1 MTVTELINKS
11 VKPIE
16 DLMNGSY
23 RVFLPTKRNQQGYCA
38 VKYLILHCPIC
49 GEDQV
54 KENKPSKN
62 KVKSCVKMDC
72 VIKFAQSKI
81 KDKTGIW
88 DGKVIT
94 FDDVPEKFGNF
105 NKNKCYDPVSFYIK
119 HLKERP
125 KRLARSNKH
134 YLQNKERYSE
144 TWKERYKL
152 NKKSICAY
160 QAEYRKKN
168 PEMIA
173 KRQKQWYKD
182 NFDKITAKAKA
193 LRETPEAKAAKAA
206 YNKIYYQTEKG
217 IEVQKRA
224 RKVQEKK
231 PVNILKRRIR
241 CSVKRII
248 RDSNNGHSRPANKY
262 GIVYQDILNKL
273 EKDALDIGYTLDE
286 IKQLDFHMDHII
298 PVSLYDFS
306 IKKDIKNCNS
316 PYNLRWLSAQENLKR
331 GNKLRPQDIEI
342 IKTLPK
348 EIYPKSWKGKIPK
361 ETING

>member
-173 KRQKQWYKD
+173 KR
-182 NFDKITAKAKA
+182 
-193 LRETPEAKAAKAA
+193 
-206 YNKIYYQTEKG
+206 
-217 IEVQKRA
+217 
-224 RKVQEKK
+224 
-231 PVNILKRRIR
+231 
-241 CSVKRII
+241 
-248 RDSNNGHSRPANKY
+248 
-262 GIVYQDILNKL
+262 
-273 EKDALDIGYTLDE
+273 
-286 IKQLDFHMDHII
+286 
-298 PVSLYDFS
+298 
-306 IKKDIKNCNS
+306 
-316 PYNLRWLSAQENLKR
+316 
-331 GNKLRPQDIEI
+331 
-342 IKTLPK
+342 
-348 EIYPKSWKGKIPK
+348 
-361 ETING
+361 